1 MVAFSLHRTA
11 NPDQHTESNLA
22 QSRVLKRLQSQGPST
37 FRRVDIAI
45 RNGVLV
51 LSGTVDSYIEKSLA
65 VQIARRNVFELDI
78 ADELHVNPT
87 LQGSIDSLNRLS
99 ALTRQ

>member
-1 MVAFSLHRTA
+1 MVAFSLRRNAASENDSEPT
-11 NPDQHTESNLA
+11 LA
-22 QSRVLKRLQSQGPST
+22 ESRVLKRLQSQGPAT

-51 LSGTVDSYIEKSLA
+51 LSGTVDSYIEKALA